1 MQRNEYSAGMVK
13 RSFWFSEFRRAIQ
26 HLNAGKTIAEIKKM
40 NIKEN
45 IFAAPT
51 QARAIQIFNTVVRR
65 IKSLD
70 QAFYLLFEQSDVSMQ
85 KIITLIAIMATD
97 SLFFDFV
104 YEVYREKLIL
114 GSDELADS
122 DIRIFFKNKQMQSE
136 KVAIWTDYTLKRL
149 GTCYKTLLMEA
160 GITDRSTGN
169 RKILKPILD
178 KSLEDCLR
186 ANGMEIMIHVLT
198 GVR

>member
-1 MQRNEYSAGMVK
+1 MRKNEYSASMVK
-13 RSFWFSEFRRAIQ
+13 LSFWFPEFRQVIQ
-26 HLNAGKTIAEIKKM
+26 HLNTGKTLTDIKEM
-40 NIKEN
+40 SMKEN
-45 IFAAPT
+45 IFAAST
-51 QARAIQIFNTVVRR
+51 QARATQIFNAVARR
-65 IKSLD
+65 VKSLD
-70 QAFYLLFEQSDVSMQ
+70 QSFYLLFEQSDVSMQ

-97 SLFFDFV
+97 RLFFDFV

-114 GSDELADS
+114 GSGELEDR
-122 DIRIFFKNKQMQSE
+122 DIRIFFKDKQLQSQE
-136 KVAIWTDYTLKRL
+136 VAKWTEYTLKRL

-169 RKILKPILD
+169 RKLLKPILD

-186 ANGMEIMIHVLT
+186 DSGMEIMIRTLT

>member
-1 MQRNEYSAGMVK
+1 MEYSAGMVK
-13 RSFWFSEFRRAIQ
+13 CSFWFPEFRKVIQ
-26 HLNAGKTIAEIKKM
+26 HLNAGKKLTEIKEK
-40 NIKEN
+40 NKNEN

-51 QARAIQIFNTVVRR
+51 QARASQIFNAVARR
-65 IKSLD
+65 AKSLD
-70 QAFYLLFEQSDVSMQ
+70 QSFYLLFEQSDVTMQ

-97 SLFFDFV
+97 RLFFDFI

-114 GSDELADS
+114 GSDELTDR
-122 DIRIFFKNKQMQSE
+122 DLRIFFKDKQLQSK
-136 KVAIWTDYTLKRL
+136 KVAKWRDYTLKRL

-169 RKILKPILD
+169 RKLLKPILD

-186 ANGMEIMIHVLT
+186 ANGMEIMIHALT